1 MVGIVGDI
9 VTLPNF
15 GDANATR
22 DWLQGVVAIAE
33 SIPQWWIV
41 WPNLC
46 EREADDDMLAFL
58 QQAVRD
64 DGMYDS
70 LYRLLIVC
78 LSTGREL
85 TAEEAALAV
94 RLLADAAKKA
104 GVDPQDVLATMQ
116 TIASLVRLIR
126 DSALCSSTY

>member
-22 DWLQGVVAIAE
+22 DWLCGVIATAE
-33 SIPQWWIV
+33 SIPQSWIV

-46 EREADDDMLAFL
+46 DREADNDMLAFL
-58 QQAVRD
+58 QQAVCD
-64 DGMYDS
+64 DGLYDS
-70 LYRLLIVC
+70 LYRMLIAC

-85 TAEEAALAV
+85 TVEEAALAV
-94 RLLADAAKKA
+94 RLLAEAAEKA

-116 TIASLVRLIR
+116 TIADMVQLVRDAASR
-126 DSALCSSTY
+126 SSTY